1 MSTTGR
7 HQSAGA
13 DEAAEIQALEERP
26 SPFQALYAHWE
37 RNQWSVLALDL
48 KTDRAT
54 YAALDDEAQAGVR
67 WIFAHRFHAEFNV
80 ARLLAPILLAA
91 PEWEMQLL
99 LATQVADEHR
109 HMQAVLRIYDE
120 VFGIRGGI
128 DAVRAVADQNMDP
141 VAERLY
147 AELERYVGRLSAD
160 SDEDDFLAAV
170 LVYHVLAEGVVART
184 AQHLA
189 TSQYERLS
197 FPGLADGQRNV
208 ARDEARHIGI
218 GVSYVRAAMERD
230 AERTRAV
237 IGAVLGELLGIW
249 GELLETANA
258 DLGELVQA
266 GYGVDPQRFHDEALR
281 LVKLRLRSVGY
292 LEW

>member
-1 MSTTGR
+1 
-7 HQSAGA
+7 
-13 DEAAEIQALEERP
+13 
-26 SPFQALYAHWE
+26 
-37 RNQWSVLALDL
+37 
-48 KTDRAT
+48 
-54 YAALDDEAQAGVR
+54 
-67 WIFAHRFHAEFNV
+67 
-80 ARLLAPILLAA
+80 
-91 PEWEMQLL
+91 
-99 LATQVADEHR
+99 
-109 HMQAVLRIYDE
+109 MQAVLRIYDE

-230 AERTRAV
+230 SERTRAV

-266 GYGVDPQRFHDEALR
+266 GYGV
-281 LVKLRLRSVGY
+281 
-292 LEW
+292 